1 MADEVEAGGRGDPD
15 DVDCNSVVK
24 ELYTFLDGELTDGRR
39 VQIERH
45 FTGCTDCHEVVE
57 FHASLKMTISEKCRE
72 TVPDA
77 LRLRI
82 TEALRKAESGPG
94 AGIGDL

>member
-1 MADEVEAGGRGDPD
+1 MVDANVGDGKNE
-15 DVDCNSVVK
+15 VDCNSVVR

-72 TVPDA
+72 SVPDS

-82 TEALRKAESGPG
+82 SEALRRLE
-94 AGIGDL
+94 

>member
-1 MADEVEAGGRGDPD
+1 MADAEDKE
-15 DVDCNSVVK
+15 VDCNAVVE

-57 FHASLKMTISEKCRE
+57 FHASLKMTISAKCQE

-77 LRLRI
+77 LRQRI
-82 TEALRKAESGPG
+82 ADALRRAEPGP
-94 AGIGDL
+94 AGIADL

>member
-1 MADEVEAGGRGDPD
+1 MGESND
-15 DVDCNSVVK
+15 DVDCGSVVR

-57 FHASLKMTISEKCRE
+57 FHASLKMTISAKCQE
-72 TVPDA
+72 DVPDS
-77 LRLRI
+77 LRRRI
-82 TEALRKAESGPG
+82 AEALRDAERSGPS
-94 AGIGDL
+94 AGISDL

>member
-1 MADEVEAGGRGDPD
+1 MADNDD

-57 FHASLKMTISEKCRE
+57 FHASLKMTISAKCQE
-72 TVPDA
+72 PVPDA
-77 LRLRI
+77 LRQRI
-82 TEALRKAESGPG
+82 TDALRRAGTGSPG
-94 AGIGDL
+94 ISDL